1 MSRPRGENCI
11 PLAVDIDGIEI
22 PAHLV
27 PPGSG
32 RACYYVRWKIGG
44 RWIPARTTGHTI
56 LHEAK
61 RAAAEMIRGKP
72 RPKESSPLTP
82 LSRCLQIQR
91 DYWRTNGSTESSP
104 TDSHLKFETVWRN
117 FELFLEDRAWCPTPV
132 TVVQHVTDKV
142 AADYLRWLLEV
153 RDAAAWGVHSKYGV
167 LRAAWNRIRTGSPN
181 RWGGLDAHEYVEANP
196 WDNVRSNLPPVEEK
210 EPVQLDIRGGAFNR
224 LHDHFYDRPVLQSFL
239 LTSLWAGGRLNEMIA
254 IEWSWLVKEQ
264 GFIDIPN
271 RKAKWGT
278 GRVFR
283 IPLRL
288 VERLANQAIA
298 GSPYVFAGVV
308 DEWRRISKRHAHR
321 ILDFDPDRTGDSM
334 GKHISKAASK
344 LECGGVT
351 HHSIRRTSM
360 ELNEM
365 EELRQATRRSAA
377 GFNTSVDSMTG
388 FYLTKFHPQR
398 YYATADRLYQ
408 NMLFALSHL
417 PKVADIMMVE
427 EIQTPRASIDYMADQ
442 WSRLS
447 EVERREVLRRVEAG
461 EQERTKRTG

>member
-1 MSRPRGENCI
+1 MKKRVSRKIE
-11 PLAVDIDGIEI
+11 LSVDIDGIQV
-22 PAHLV
+22 PAHLIA
-27 PPGSG
+27 PGDG

-44 RWIPARTTGHTI
+44 RWIPARSTGQAV

-72 RPKESSPLTP
+72 RPKDPASLMPLT
-82 LSRCLQIQR
+82 RMLQIQR
-91 DYWRTNGSTESSP
+91 DYWRMNGSTDTER
-104 TDSHLKFETVWRN
+104 TDSHLKFETVWHN
-117 FELFLEDRAWCPTPV
+117 FEMFLQDRSWCRTPV
-132 TVVQHVTDKV
+132 TVVEHVTDKV

-153 RDAAAWGVHSKYGV
+153 RDAAAWGIHSKYGV

-181 RWGGLDAHEYVEANP
+181 RWGGLDPYEYVDVNP
-196 WDNVRSNLPPVEEK
+196 WDNVRGNLPPVEDK
-210 EPVQLDIRGGAFNR
+210 EPVQLDLEGGAFNR
-224 LHDHFYDRPVLQSFL
+224 LYDHFHDRPVLQSFL

-254 IEWSWLVKEQ
+254 VEWSWLVKEQ

-271 RKAKWGT
+271 SRAKWGT

-288 VERLANQAIA
+288 VERLESQAIA

-321 ILDFDPDRTGDSM
+321 ILDFDPDKTGDSM

-344 LECGGVT
+344 LEFGGVT

-365 EELRQATRRSAA
+365 EELRQATRRNAA
-377 GFNTSVDSMTG
+377 GFNTSIDSMTG

-398 YYATADRLYQ
+398 YYATADRLYR

-417 PKVADIMMVE
+417 PKVAEIMMVE
-427 EIQTPRASIDYMADQ
+427 EVQTPRASVEYLADQ
-442 WSRLS
+442 WSRMT
-447 EVERREVLRRVEAG
+447 EVERREVMRLVEAKDN
-461 EQERTKRTG
+461 ERQSKRTG